1 MATKQQNTWKA
12 LITADITGQT
22 LNKSLYFVT
31 TTSHHYHKFACL
43 LIVSDL
49 LNFRI
54 LKKLT
59 LAEWWWQ
66 MSLIPSLRS
75 QKQADLCEL
84 ETSLVHKSEFLQ
96 SLQSHRE
103 ILSQKNHRKKNHK
116 PKTKT
121 QVLNLLLS
129 ATMLSLSFRLSF

>member
-31 TTSHHYHKFACL
+31 TTSHHYHQFACL

-129 ATMLSLSFRLSF
+129 ATMLFLSFRLSF